1 MRRSCHFWVVGPVTG
16 LKLVPL
22 TLKRSQY
29 GPHKARGRQNRSHVT
44 EKACIF
50 LFLTILRPSTAGI
63 LRVSLEKT
71 GERFG
76 PFSKP
81 LFYQPA
87 WRSEIRFFLK
97 SISAIASSSRA
108 RSGWLIF

>member
-29 GPHKARGRQNRSHVT
+29 GPHKARGRQNRPRAS

-50 LFLTILRPSTAGI
+50 LFLTMPRRTPAGI
-63 LRVSLEKT
+63 LRLSLEKT
-71 GERFG
+71 RAPFG
-76 PFSKP
+76 AFSKP
-81 LFYQPA
+81 LFYRPA

-97 SISAIASSSRA
+97 SISA
-108 RSGWLIF
+108 